1 MNWNCNNLRK
11 KSKRTQILN
20 NNALIKKIGDCIDKS
35 KISPNALH
43 TLKILQKNNH
53 KAYIVGGAVRDLLI
67 GHKPKD
73 FDVVTDAKP
82 QTIRRL
88 FRRSRII
95 GRRFKIVH
103 IQYTNEIIECATF
116 RALPNPKNKD
126 EQLLVRD
133 NTFGTENEDAI
144 RRDFTIN
151 ALFYDPLNDTI
162 IDYTNGL
169 KDIKN
174 KKVKIIGDADISY
187 LEDPVRMIRALKYS
201 ATTNFQIDKITY
213 NRINKHSAEISK
225 CAKARIIEEIYKIL
239 RSGNSIQIF
248 FHFIKTKLLLNLIPD
263 LYNHLKDN
271 SKDLHSF
278 KKTDF
283 GKRMEILDE
292 LVNRNRWFSNHLFLL
307 ILFYDLL
314 NELGDPTA
322 EGEKVANRTK
332 LQLDYLSKLAPE
344 VGFSR
349 KDKDLTIKA
358 FSVQKKFMN
367 HKKLSKNFLTRFV
380 LRDYFKASLDFF
392 EIESRVEKKRSDEIL
407 FWVNHYKKNLGTI
420 KQHRQEQMRKTK
432 AKNFRRNNRKN

>member
-1 MNWNCNNLRK
+1 LSK
-11 KSKRTQILN
+11 KSKREQILKSS
-20 NNALIKKIGDCIDKS
+20 AVIKNIGDCIDKS

-43 TLKILQKNNH
+43 TLKILQQNGH

-67 GHKPKD
+67 GRKPKD
-73 FDVVTDAKP
+73 FDVVTDATP

-88 FRRSRII
+88 FRKSRII

-103 IQYTNEIIECATF
+103 IQYADEIIECATF

-133 NTFGTENEDAI
+133 NTFGTESEDAV

-151 ALFYDPLNDTI
+151 ALFYDPLSNKI

-169 KDIKN
+169 KDIKK
-174 KKVKIIGDADISY
+174 KKVRIIGDADISY

-213 NRINKHSAEISK
+213 NKINKHSSEISK

-239 RSGNSIQIF
+239 RSGNAIQILY
-248 FHFIKTKLLLNLIPD
+248 HFIKTKLLLNLIPE
-263 LYNHLKDN
+263 LYEFLKKDA
-271 SKDLHSF
+271 KDLDSF
-278 KKTDF
+278 KQSNF
-283 GKRMEILDE
+283 GKRIIILDE
-292 LVNRNRWFSNHLFLL
+292 LVARNRWFSNHLFLL

-314 NELGDPTA
+314 NELSPSSENGKKA
-322 EGEKVANRTK
+322 ENKTK
-332 LQLDYLSKLAPE
+332 LQLDFMSKLAPK

-358 FSVQKKFMN
+358 FAVQKKFMN

-407 FWVNHYKKNLGTI
+407 FWVNHYKKNLGII
-420 KQHRQEQMRKTK
+420 KQHRQEQARKTK
-432 AKNFRRNNRKN
+432 SKNFRRNNKRNK